1 MGRKYANISRSG
13 KTGNRG
19 WNLRNAMVIVAN
31 IPKWVGEEA
40 FLRMFPQIVDVC
52 DFRFL
57 TDDPSSDSK
66 TAIIQFDSTANAVD
80 AIDIINGK
88 IIDGNE
94 LVVFSVKEL
103 RDYVRIPESTFLI
116 ASRDKTFSNQT
127 IFSTFSHVA
136 HIDHFFANSRR
147 SSCPMTGVA
156 VFKDSNEFL
165 KAENHIRGWHKFEV
179 EGMMAIKVPSLDDFY
194 ADERTKANSS
204 PTSSSSSSE
213 GKSSSFVNC
222 TLDSS
227 STSESEEE
235 MIEKKERNNSC
246 SVSWVSSAFF
256 VPSKLIHTPVVPVVF
271 SCCDDPLLLGKGFD
285 DLFPEIDASF
295 KISEVSGND
304 DLLSSVY
311 RSIDV

>member
-1 MGRKYANISRSG
+1 MGRKYANIPRSG
-13 KTGNRG
+13 KTSNRG

-31 IPKWVGEEA
+31 IPKWVGEDV
-40 FLRMFPQIVDVC
+40 FLRMFPQILDVC

-57 TDDPSSDSK
+57 TEDPSSDSK
-66 TAIIQFDSTANAVD
+66 TAIIQFDSTPNAVD
-80 AIDIINGK
+80 AIDIINGEK
-88 IIDGNE
+88 IDGNE

-116 ASRDKTFSNQT
+116 ASRDKSFSNQT

-136 HIDHFFANSRR
+136 HIDHFFANPRR
-147 SSCPMTGVA
+147 STCPLTGVA

-194 ADERTKANSS
+194 ADERKKAN
-204 PTSSSSSSE
+204 SSSSSSGE
-213 GKSSSFVNC
+213 KSSYSDNC
-222 TLDSS
+222 ASDSPS
-227 STSESEEE
+227 SSESEGE
-235 MIEKKERNNSC
+235 MEEKKEGNNGC

-271 SCCDDPLLLGKGFD
+271 PCCEDPILLGKCFD
-285 DLFPEIDASF
+285 DLFPEMDNSF

-304 DLLSSVY
+304 DLVSSVC
-311 RSIDV
+311 RAIEV